1 MLRVRDRLAPILAG
15 GLVLL
20 VALGVVL
27 LLRGANDQGTTA
39 LTKAKLAQVQA
50 TADSF
55 NARVSSSLTSVAG
68 LGANPW
74 ELTRGS
80 KADQR
85 VLNTYNTNKN
95 AQSGFFLVDASDTIT
110 SGILL
115 RPGALGSKFSPTGWA
130 KLKSQLATEPAVVL
144 PVSKNGLT
152 TDLPSYAFVVAIR
165 GSSATSVRGAL
176 VFESALTSTSSFE
189 EEIKQ
194 LGEHAAS
201 SAAWFFIDSEGA
213 VVATTENTGLGDPV
227 EDKRYITTRAGLHEL
242 GNKLVI
248 TADVPALGWRVVFR
262 ENHSQFV
269 SALSGPLQQAGL
281 ILVLLLLAVG
291 LTLVVLLVRRLR
303 ESREQER
310 RLRNLTRSQAEFISV
325 VSHELRTP
333 VAGVLGFLQTTVD
346 HWPSLTDEQRLS
358 TVRRAVTNAR
368 RLQAMTRDVLDTESI
383 ESGRLSY
390 AFQAVDLATELAT
403 AVEGSENADATH
415 QIILESEPVA
425 TPVVVNADPDRLQQ
439 VLSNLLEN
447 ARKNAPTSEP
457 IVVKTELVDDAVPRV
472 RVSVIDHGPGV
483 DPDSVERIFEK
494 FVRGNDNAVTGTGLG
509 LYIVRRIVEAHHGRI
524 WCESTPG
531 SNTAFIFELP
541 LATAVVPVDATAGA
555 SAS

>member
-20 VALGVVL
+20 VAISVVL

-55 NARVSSSLTSVAG
+55 NARVNSSLTSVAG

-74 ELTRGS
+74 ELVAGS

-95 AQSGFFLVDASDTIT
+95 AQSGFFLVDATDTVT

-115 RPGALGSKFSPTGWA
+115 RPGALGSKFSAASWA
-130 KLKSQLATEPAVVL
+130 NVKSELAAKPAVVL
-144 PVSKNGLT
+144 PVSKHGLT
-152 TDLPSYAFVVAIR
+152 TELPSYDFVVAIR
-165 GSSATSVRGAL
+165 GKSPTSIRGAL

-189 EEIKQ
+189 EEIQQ

-201 SAAWFFIDSEGA
+201 SAAWFFIDSAGS
-213 VVATTENTGLGDPV
+213 VVATTNDTGLGEPV
-227 EDKRYITTRAGLHEL
+227 EDKRYSTTRAGLHDI
-242 GNKLVI
+242 GSKLVI

-291 LTLVVLLVRRLR
+291 LTLVVFLVRRLR

-310 RLRNLTRSQAEFISV
+310 RLLKLTRSQAEFISV

-346 HWPSLTDEQRLS
+346 HWPSLTDDQRLA

-383 ESGRLSY
+383 GSGRLSY
-390 AFQAVDLATELAT
+390 AFQPVDLASELAT

-415 QIILESEPVA
+415 QVILESA
-425 TPVVVNADPDRLQQ
+425 STPLVVNADPDRLQQ

-447 ARKNAPTSEP
+447 ARKNAPSSEP
-457 IVVKTELVDDAVPRV
+457 IVVKTEVVNGTAPLV

-541 LATAVVPVDATAGA
+541 LAAAEAPVDATAGA

>member
-15 GLVLL
+15 VLVLL

-27 LLRGANDQGTTA
+27 LLRGANDQGTKA
-39 LTKAKLAQVQA
+39 LTKAKLAQVEA

-55 NARVSSSLTSVAG
+55 NARVNSSLTSVAG
-68 LGANPW
+68 LGSQPW
-74 ELTRGS
+74 QLTPGS
-80 KADQR
+80 AADKK
-85 VLNTYNTNKN
+85 VLNTYNTDKN
-95 AQSGFFLVDASDTIT
+95 AQSGFFLVDANDMIT
-110 SGILL
+110 TGVLL
-115 RPGALGSKFSPTGWA
+115 RPGAIGTRFDPTDWA
-130 KLKSQLATEPAVVL
+130 ATKAQLATKPAVVT

-152 TDLPSYAFVVAIR
+152 TELPSYDFIVAIR
-165 GSSATSVRGAL
+165 GSTAESVRGVL
-176 VFESALTSTSSFE
+176 VLEAALTNTSSFE
-189 EEIKQ
+189 EEIQQ
-194 LGEHAAS
+194 LGEHGAS
-201 SAAWFFIDSEGA
+201 SSAWFFIDSRGS
-213 VVATTENTGLGDPV
+213 VVATTQDTGLGNPV
-227 EDKRYITTRAGLHEL
+227 EDKAYLTAHAGQTDV
-242 GNKLVI
+242 GNKIVF

-262 ENHSQFV
+262 EKRSQFV

-281 ILVLLLLAVG
+281 ILVLLLLAIG

-346 HWPSLTDEQRLS
+346 HWPSLSEEERLS

-390 AFQAVDLATELAT
+390 AFQPVDLGTELQT
-403 AVEGSENADATH
+403 AVEGSENADASHRVVLT
-415 QIILESEPVA
+415 SPP
-425 TPVVVNADPDRLQQ
+425 TPISVEADPDRLQQ

-447 ARKNAPTSEP
+447 ARKNAPTTEP
-457 IVVKTELVDDAVPRV
+457 ILVQTEVVDGPSPLV

-483 DPDSVERIFEK
+483 DADSVERIFDK

-509 LYIVRRIVEAHHGRI
+509 LYIVRKIVEAHHGRI

-531 SNTAFIFELP
+531 SQTAFIFELP
-541 LATAVVPVDATAGA
+541 LATADEVVAAPTG
-555 SAS
+555 